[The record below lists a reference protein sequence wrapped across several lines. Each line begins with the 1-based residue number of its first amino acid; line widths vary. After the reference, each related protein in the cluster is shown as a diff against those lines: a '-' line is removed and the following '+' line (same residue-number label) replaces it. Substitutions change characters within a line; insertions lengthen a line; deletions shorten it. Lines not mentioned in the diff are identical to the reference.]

1 MESGIYQLT
10 FGDGSRYVGK
20 SINIPRRWEEHKNK
34 FIKGTAAKNM
44 QDRYNRYGFPDGK
57 VLFECHGDH
66 IDLMETYYICLVQP
80 ELNSTPGVRI
90 YEHELPIFEEN
101 ADLLQLPTSA
111 HLRMINELKATID
124 NERGTVERVREDSKE
139 QISKLTSYLNTEVLK
154 TKLGKDIQEAE
165 AFIEEQVN
173 DLEEADA
180 KIEELEEI
188 VEKLEYQLSIPWWK
202 KLFIA

>member
-10 FGDGSRYVGK
+10 FPDGARYVGK
-20 SINIPRRWEEHKNK
+20 SINIPRRWKEHRDK

-66 IDLMETYYICLVQP
+66 IDLLESYFICLVQP
-80 ELNSTPGVRI
+80 ELNATPGIRI

-101 ADLLQLPTSA
+101 PELLQLATTT
-111 HLRMINELKATID
+111 HITMINELRSNLDTLQNKYAELKVYLDEAMLETRAG
-124 NERGTVERVREDSKE
+124 ER
-139 QISKLTSYLNTEVLK
+139 
-154 TKLGKDIQEAE
+154 
-165 AFIEEQVN
+165 IEELEMELQDHEIESEALIDRLQT

-180 KIEELEEI
+180 RA
-188 VEKLEYQLSIPWWK
+188 VRWEYIAKKPWWK
-202 KLFIA
+202 KLLGIE